1 MTNTTPRVVI
11 IGAAGAVGHAAARG
25 LAAEGVPF
33 RVVGRSRDRL
43 KAAFGEGSPAPAAD
57 LCTADAAHAPD
68 LQRAVKGCEA
78 VIYTVGVPYNAEGFA
93 TLPGLTE
100 LAIEASEAE
109 GVQKFITV
117 SNVYPYGRV
126 HVRPVRESHP
136 RTPCSFKGTMRRDQ
150 EDVTFG
156 AHRRRGLHTLV
167 LRPTDFFGPDV
178 AQSYA
183 KVMFEA
189 ALKGAATNLFAPADA
204 PMDYLYTRDMGPV
217 LAKLAL
223 RPRGPDDG
231 YGEAYNL
238 AGSGVITQ
246 LDMAKRIYAA
256 VGKPF
261 KYRVAG
267 ARMLKIAG
275 LFSPLM
281 RELGEMAYL
290 YENPVLLDDSKLTAL
305 IGPVRHTPYDEGIAA
320 TLAAM
325 R

>member
-25 LAAEGVPF
+25 LAAAGVPF
-33 RVVGRSRDRL
+33 RVVGRSLERL
-43 KAAFGEGSPAPAAD
+43 KTAFGEGSPAPAAD
-57 LCTADAAHAPD
+57 LCTADAARAPD
-68 LQRAVKGCEA
+68 LRRAVKGCET
-78 VIYTVGVPYNAEGFA
+78 VIYSVGVPYSVEGFA

-100 LAIEASEAE
+100 LAIEACEAE
-109 GVQKFITV
+109 DVQKFITV

-136 RTPCSFKGTMRRDQ
+136 RAPCSFKGTMRRNQ

-178 AQSYA
+178 AQSFA
-183 KVMFEA
+183 KVLFEA
-189 ALKGAATNLFAPADA
+189 ALKGATANLFAPAEA
-204 PMDYLYTRDMGPV
+204 PMDYLYTRDMAPV

-223 RPRGPDDG
+223 RPCGPDDG

-246 LDMAKRIYAA
+246 MEMARRIYAA
-256 VGKPF
+256 AGRPLEYRTVKP
-261 KYRVAG
+261 RLL
-267 ARMLKIAG
+267 RIAG
-275 LFSPLM
+275 IFSPVV
-281 RELGEMAYL
+281 RELAEMAYL
-290 YENPVLLDDSKLTAL
+290 FENPVLLDESKLTAL
-305 IGPVRHTPYDEGIAA
+305 IGPVAHTPYDAAIAA